1 MPGTKVAKEYI
12 EFSDSTKQYAS
23 FPSIGSIVI
32 WAGDVSNL
40 PEGYLLCDGQ
50 WIKNEGEY
58 VNLYQKLNEINGL
71 YDDHPVDGLLT
82 GKPSGVDSHRLPT
95 LCKRYA
101 LGTGDWSN
109 QIQDSIY
116 GGSNKLSDHHFKH
129 NHKFN
134 RASFV
139 HEQYDSGSVSNGNGN
154 HVRGKKDT
162 TNVNTKG
169 PSPDSNYTDSGTN
182 EEFLPVYTVIKYIIK
197 YK

>member
-1 MPGTKVAKEYI
+1 MPGTKATKEYI

-58 VNLYQKLNEINGL
+58 VNLYQKLNAINGL
-71 YDDHPVDGLLT
+71 YDKHPVDGDLMD
-82 GKPSGVDSHRLPT
+82 KPSGVDSRRLPT

-101 LGTGDWSN
+101 LGTGAWSN
-109 QIQDSIY
+109 QIQNSIY
-116 GGSNKLSDHHFKH
+116 GGSNKFSQYNFHHT
-129 NHKFN
+129 HKFD
-134 RASFV
+134 RTGFV
-139 HEQYDSGSVSNGNGN
+139 SDQLEGEVWNGSGN
-154 HVRGKKDT
+154 HIRGQKDLKRLQT
-162 TNVNTKG
+162 SG
-169 PSPDSNYTDSGTN
+169 PLPNPNGVFSSTN

>member
-58 VNLYQKLNEINGL
+58 VNLYQKLDVINGL
-71 YDDHPVDGLLT
+71 YDKHPVDGDLT
-82 GKPSGVDSHRLPT
+82 DKPSGVDSHRLPT

-101 LGTGDWSN
+101 LGTGYFSN
-109 QIQDSIY
+109 QNQNNIY
-116 GGSNKLSDHHFKH
+116 GGSNKFTLNNFKH
-129 NHKFN
+129 RHIFS
-134 RASFV
+134 RAGFV
-139 HEQYDSGSVSNGNGN
+139 AGQSDSGSVSNGNGN
-154 HVRGKKDT
+154 HVRGKQNT

-169 PSPDSNYTDSGTN
+169 PSPDSDFTESNDN